1 MNKHTPMTAEQ
12 IELELQLHIINLCL
26 ATLSKK
32 PGVLRECVDQLVSK
46 VCELLKD
53 ASRPAP

>member
-12 IELELQLHIINLCL
+12 IKLELRLHIANLCL

-32 PGVLRECVDQLVSK
+32 PGVLRECVDQLVQK
-46 VCELLKD
+46 VCELLED
-53 ASRPAP
+53 ASRSAP